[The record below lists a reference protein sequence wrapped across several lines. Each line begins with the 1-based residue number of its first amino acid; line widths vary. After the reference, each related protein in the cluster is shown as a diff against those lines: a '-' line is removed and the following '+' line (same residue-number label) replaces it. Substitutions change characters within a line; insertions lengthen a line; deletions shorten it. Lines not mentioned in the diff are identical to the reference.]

1 MIFSNAKGLLTILI
15 MKVKNIPAP
24 PVAFTPK
31 ENTLLKSIALG
42 LGCEDIR
49 KLLDLNDEAYAVLC
63 EDLFMKLGVSNHY
76 TAVNTA
82 FKKNYIDRKEF
93 CSEDIKSVALQFVHD
108 RLEKLKQSDQY
119 SKHLLWNL
127 YDILL
132 EFHLKLENYSTKKK
146 KSNYM
151 M

>member
-1 MIFSNAKGLLTILI
+1 
-15 MKVKNIPAP
+15 
-24 PVAFTPK
+24 
-31 ENTLLKSIALG
+31 
-42 LGCEDIR
+42 
-49 KLLDLNDEAYAVLC
+49 
-63 EDLFMKLGVSNHY
+63 MKLGVSNHY

-132 EFHLKLENYSTKKK
+132 EFHLKLENYTDKK
-146 KSNYM
+146 NPTEAGL
-151 M
+151 